1 LIFILIIL
9 FPFIPLI
16 LASISNGWNFGEI
29 LPINYSLDGYRYI
42 LKSRSTWIGMG
53 YNLFIA
59 YSVALIN
66 LFLAIP
72 AARFLFRKKSKLKK
86 FYMIILFTPLIIP
99 SLSSVLGIHRNM
111 IIYGLTDS
119 LLGVILVN
127 IIPSFPYVLLS
138 LYGSF
143 KGFPQSLEES
153 ALIDGVSNFQMY
165 RYIILPIIIPGILI
179 GSTISILISLSEY
192 ILTLLIGGG
201 EIITLPILMFPYLS
215 NGDKIIGS
223 VYAIIFIL
231 FNIVGILLF
240 ELGIKYILKKI
251 TKVR

>member
-1 LIFILIIL
+1 MAVL

-16 LASISNGWNFGEI
+16 LGSVSSGWRFGEI
-29 LPINYSLDGYRYI
+29 IPSNYSIDGYKYV
-42 LKSRSTWIGMG
+42 LKSRSTWVGMG
-53 YNLFIA
+53 YNLSIA
-59 YSVALIN
+59 YTVAIIN

-72 AARFLFRKKSKLKK
+72 AARFLFRKKSKFKGI
-86 FYMIILFTPLIIP
+86 YMVILFAPLIIP
-99 SLSSVLGIHRNM
+99 SLSSVLGIHHSM
-111 IIYGLTDS
+111 IIYGLTDN

-143 KGFPQSLEES
+143 KGFPKRLEES
-153 ALIDGVSNFQMY
+153 ALIDGVSKFQMY
-165 RYIILPIIIPGILI
+165 RYIILPILLPGILI

-215 NGDKIIGS
+215 SGDKVVGA
-223 VYAIIFIL
+223 VYAILFIV
-231 FNIVGILLF
+231 FNVVGILLF
-240 ELGIKYILKKI
+240 EVGIRFGLKKV
-251 TKVR
+251 TKIR

>member
-1 LIFILIIL
+1 MIIL

-16 LASISNGWNFGEI
+16 LGSISSGWRFGEI
-29 LPINYSLDGYRYI
+29 LPSDYSIDGYEYV
-42 LKSRSTWIGMG
+42 LKNRSTWIGMG

-59 YSVALIN
+59 YTVAIIN

-72 AARFLFRKKSKLKK
+72 AARFLFRKKSRFKGI
-86 FYMIILFTPLIIP
+86 YMVILFAPLIIP
-99 SLSSVLGIHRNM
+99 SLSSVLGIHYNM
-111 IIYGLTDS
+111 IIYGLTDN

-138 LYGSF
+138 LYASF
-143 KGFPQSLEES
+143 KGFPQRLEES
-153 ALIDGVSNFQMY
+153 ALIDGVSKFQMY
-165 RYIILPIIIPGILI
+165 RYIILPILLPGILV

-192 ILTLLIGGG
+192 ILTFLIGGG
-201 EIITLPILMFPYLS
+201 GIITLPILMFPYLS
-215 NGDKIIGS
+215 SGDKIVGA
-223 VYAIIFIL
+223 VYAILFII

-240 ELGIKYILKKI
+240 ELGIKFTFNKI

>member
-1 LIFILIIL
+1 MIVL

-16 LASISNGWNFGEI
+16 LGSISSGWRFGEI
-29 LPINYSLDGYRYI
+29 LPSNYSIDGYKYV
-42 LKSRSTWIGMG
+42 LKSRSTWVGMG
-53 YNLFIA
+53 YNLSIA
-59 YSVALIN
+59 YTVAIIN

-72 AARFLFRKKSKLKK
+72 AARFLFRKKSRFKGI
-86 FYMIILFTPLIIP
+86 YMIILFAPLIVP
-99 SLSSVLGIHRNM
+99 SLSSVLGIHHSM
-111 IIYGLTDS
+111 IIYGLTDN

-143 KGFPQSLEES
+143 KGFPKRLEES
-153 ALIDGVSNFQMY
+153 ALIDGVSKFQMY
-165 RYIILPIIIPGILI
+165 RYIILPILLPGILI

-215 NGDKIIGS
+215 SGDKVVGA
-223 VYAIIFIL
+223 VYAILFIL
-231 FNIVGILLF
+231 FNVVGILLF
-240 ELGIKYILKKI
+240 ELGIRFGLKKI
-251 TKVR
+251 TKIK

>member
-1 LIFILIIL
+1 VFILVIL
-9 FPFIPLI
+9 FPFIPLV
-16 LASISNGWNFGEI
+16 LGSISSGWRFGEI
-29 LPINYSLDGYRYI
+29 LPPNYSMDGYEYV
-42 LKSRSTWIGMG
+42 LKNRSTWIGMG
-53 YNLFIA
+53 YNLSIA
-59 YSVALIN
+59 YIVAIIN

-72 AARFLFRKKSKLKK
+72 AARFLFRKKSRFKGI
-86 FYMIILFTPLIIP
+86 YMVILFAPLIVP
-99 SLSSVLGIHRNM
+99 PLSSVLGIHHSM
-111 IIYGLTDS
+111 IIYGLTDN

-143 KGFPQSLEES
+143 KGFSKRLEES
-153 ALIDGVSNFQMY
+153 ALIDGVSRIEMY
-165 RYIILPIIIPGILI
+165 RYIILPMLIPGILI

-215 NGDKIIGS
+215 SGDKIVGS
-223 VYAIIFIL
+223 VYAILFIL

-240 ELGIKYILKKI
+240 ELGIRFALKKI

>member
-1 LIFILIIL
+1 
-9 FPFIPLI
+9 
-16 LASISNGWNFGEI
+16 
-29 LPINYSLDGYRYI
+29 
-42 LKSRSTWIGMG
+42 MG
-53 YNLFIA
+53 YNLSIA
-59 YSVALIN
+59 YTVAIIN

-72 AARFLFRKKSKLKK
+72 AARFLFRKKSRFKGI
-86 FYMIILFTPLIIP
+86 YMIILFAPLIVP
-99 SLSSVLGIHRNM
+99 SLSSVLGIHHSM
-111 IIYGLTDS
+111 IIYGLTDN

-143 KGFPQSLEES
+143 KGFSKRMEES
-153 ALIDGVSNFQMY
+153 ALIDGVSRVQMY
-165 RYIILPIIIPGILI
+165 RYIILPMLIPGILI

-215 NGDKIIGS
+215 SGDKIVGS
-223 VYAIIFIL
+223 VYAILFIL

-240 ELGIKYILKKI
+240 ELGIRFALNKI

>member
-1 LIFILIIL
+1 
-9 FPFIPLI
+9 
-16 LASISNGWNFGEI
+16 
-29 LPINYSLDGYRYI
+29 
-42 LKSRSTWIGMG
+42 MG
-53 YNLFIA
+53 YNLSIA
-59 YSVALIN
+59 YTVATIN

-72 AARFLFRKKSKLKK
+72 AARFLFRKTSRFKGI
-86 FYMIILFTPLIIP
+86 YMIILFAPLIIP
-99 SLSSVLGIHRNM
+99 SLSSVLGIHHSM
-111 IIYGLTDS
+111 IIYGLTDN

-143 KGFPQSLEES
+143 KGFPKRLEES
-153 ALIDGVSNFQMY
+153 ALIDGVSKFQMY
-165 RYIILPIIIPGILI
+165 RYIILPILIPGILI

-215 NGDKIIGS
+215 SRDKIVGS
-223 VYAIIFIL
+223 VYAILFIL

-240 ELGIKYILKKI
+240 EVGVGLVLKRF
-251 TKVR
+251 TKVKI

>member
-1 LIFILIIL
+1 MVVL
-9 FPFIPLI
+9 FPFIPLV
-16 LASISNGWNFGEI
+16 LGSVSSGWRFGEI
-29 LPINYSLDGYRYI
+29 LPSNYSMDGYEYV
-42 LKSRSTWIGMG
+42 LKNRSTWVGMG
-53 YNLFIA
+53 YNLSIA
-59 YSVALIN
+59 YTVAVIN

-72 AARFLFRKKSKLKK
+72 AARFLFRKKSRFKGI
-86 FYMIILFTPLIIP
+86 YMVILFAPLIIP
-99 SLSSVLGIHRNM
+99 SLSSVLGIHYSM
-111 IIYGLTDS
+111 IIYGLTDN

-143 KGFPQSLEES
+143 KGFPKRLEES
-153 ALIDGVSNFQMY
+153 ALIDGVSKFQMY
-165 RYIILPIIIPGILI
+165 RYIILPILLPGILI

-215 NGDKIIGS
+215 SGDKVVGA
-223 VYAIIFIL
+223 VYAILFIL
-231 FNIVGILLF
+231 FNVIGILVF
-240 ELGIKYILKKI
+240 ELGIRFGLKKI

>member
-1 LIFILIIL
+1 MVFILIIL

-16 LASISNGWNFGEI
+16 LASISSGWRFGDI
-29 LPINYSLDGYRYI
+29 LPPNYSMDGYEYV
-42 LKSRSTWIGMG
+42 LKNRSTWIGMG

-59 YSVALIN
+59 YIVAIIN

-72 AARFLFRKKSKLKK
+72 AARFLFRRKSKFKGI
-86 FYMIILFTPLIIP
+86 YMIILFTPLIIP
-99 SLSSVLGIHRNM
+99 SLSSVLGIHRSM
-111 IIYGLTDS
+111 IIYGLTDN

-143 KGFPQSLEES
+143 KGFSKRLEEC

-165 RYIILPIIIPGILI
+165 RYVILPILIPGILI

-215 NGDKIIGS
+215 SGDQIVGS
-223 VYAIIFIL
+223 VYAIVFIL
-231 FNIVGILLF
+231 FNIVGILSF
-240 ELGIKYILKKI
+240 EFGIKFVLNKI
-251 TKVR
+251 TKIR

>member
-1 LIFILIIL
+1 
-9 FPFIPLI
+9 
-16 LASISNGWNFGEI
+16 
-29 LPINYSLDGYRYI
+29 
-42 LKSRSTWIGMG
+42 MG
-53 YNLFIA
+53 YNLSIA
-59 YSVALIN
+59 YIVAIIN

-72 AARFLFRKKSKLKK
+72 AARFLFRKKNMFKK
-86 FYMIILFTPLIIP
+86 IYMIILFAPLTIP
-99 SLSSVLGIHRNM
+99 SLSSILGIHHSM
-111 IIYGLTDS
+111 IIYGLTDN

-143 KGFPQSLEES
+143 KGFPQKLEES
-153 ALIDGVSNFQMY
+153 ALIDGISNFKMY

-201 EIITLPILMFPYLS
+201 KIITLPILMFPYLS
-215 NGDKIIGS
+215 SGDKIVGS

-231 FNIVGILLF
+231 FNIIGILLF
-240 ELGIKYILKKI
+240 ELGIRFILKKI
-251 TKVR
+251 TRVR